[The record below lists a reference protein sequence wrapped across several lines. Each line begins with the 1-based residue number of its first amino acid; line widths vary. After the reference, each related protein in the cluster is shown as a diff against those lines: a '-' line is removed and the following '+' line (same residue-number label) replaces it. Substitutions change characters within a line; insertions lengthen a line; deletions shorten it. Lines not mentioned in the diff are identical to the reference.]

1 MVGKFITFLNREI
14 LGFLTIEDKVIYHF
28 LVDTCSFM
36 ISIKDIVK
44 LRSIRSLIQKGHC
57 Q

>member
-1 MVGKFITFLNREI
+1 MVGKFITFLNCEI
-14 LGFLTIEDKVIYHF
+14 LGFLTIKDKVIYHC

-44 LRSIRSLIQKGHC
+44 FRSIRSLIQKNHC